1 MDQIIVKKE
10 AGRTPFGAYQI
21 KRFVE
26 VDGRRYLVSFIKFAP
41 DTAKPECMAF
51 RADAR
56 WDVRDFG
63 DCARSFDPDPR
74 KAVREVLRSLTAA
87 C

>member
-10 AGRTPFGAYQI
+10 AGCTPFGAYQI
-21 KRFVE
+21 RRFVE
-26 VDGRRYLVSFIKFAP
+26 VGGRRYLVSFIQFAP
-41 DTAKPECMAF
+41 DTKKPECMAF

-56 WDVRDFG
+56 WSVRDFG
-63 DCARSFDPDPR
+63 DCAASFDPDPR
-74 KAVREVLRSLTAA
+74 KAVREVLRRLAEA

>member
-51 RADAR
+51 RAAAP
-56 WDVRDFG
+56 WVVRDDRECG
-63 DCARSFDPDPR
+63 RWFDPDPR

>member
-1 MDQIIVKKE
+1 MNQVIVKKE

-26 VDGRRYLVSFIKFAP
+26 VGGRRFLVSFIQFAP
-41 DTAKPECMAF
+41 DTKKPECMAF

-56 WDVRDFG
+56 WRVRDFG

-74 KAVREVLRSLTAA
+74 KAVGEVLRCLAAA